1 MTDEAIAAQARTA
14 DLAKVR
20 RARAMTSFEK
30 FDAAS
35 SLFEEACAW
44 ALAGISHQ
52 HPDWDTAARQNEL
65 RRRIKLS
72 ARTPA

>member
-1 MTDEAIAAQARTA
+1 MTDASIAAQARAA

-30 FDAAS
+30 FDAGA

-44 ALAGISHQ
+44 NLAGIAHQ
-52 HPDWDTAARQNEL
+52 HPEWGAANKQKEL
-65 RRRIKLS
+65 RRRLKFQEQS
-72 ARTPA
+72 AS